1 MRVLLALVEAVGL
14 LLGAD
19 GSVALGALYNV
30 RPFDLTKMSLV
41 LKRISYLVTSLVGAA
56 GSDVGRHVDVVV
68 RGWLLVVWWLL

>member
-56 GSDVGRHVDVVV
+56 GSDVRHVDVVV
-68 RGWLLVVWWLL
+68 GGWLVFRWLV